1 VNSQITTSEGIA
13 APELPNGIAADTIPS
28 FRNNRL
34 FTYLTIMLSDIAALG
49 VAALLAVLLRHAYRA
64 HFAFAD
70 YAPLAALLPVF
81 LLIFGIAGLY
91 PGVAL
96 NPVDELRR
104 IFHATTAG
112 YLILIAGTFLV
123 KSGPMYSRLVFLGA
137 WLTSI
142 LAVVLARNLTRSK
155 LSKYSW
161 WGIPIVI
168 FGAGNTGT
176 MLLNTLRKHPHH
188 GFKPAVVLDDDPAKH
203 RPGDKN
209 GLPPVLGGLDL
220 APWVSKQFNL
230 HYALVA
236 MPSVP
241 SRQLSRLLHKHAH
254 QFPHFLLIPDLF
266 GLTSLWV
273 TAKDFGG
280 VLGLE
285 IQQNLIRRTPQ
296 IMKRTMDLILV
307 TCGGICL
314 LPLLAVLALSVKF
327 TSKGPIFYSQRRL
340 GKRGRQF
347 QAWKFRSM
355 IPNADQVLHE
365 YLAKHPEMRAEWE
378 KDHKLRNDPRITGI
392 GRILRKTS
400 LDELPQ
406 LWNVFMGE
414 MSLVG
419 PRPIVEKE
427 IPKYGD
433 GIDLYFKVQPGITGL
448 WQVSGR
454 NNTSYEARVDFDEYY
469 VRNWSVWLDLY
480 ILGRT
485 IKTVLRAEG
494 AY

>member
-1 VNSQITTSEGIA
+1 MTNPQEQTSLFEKSAFVSSI
-13 APELPNGIAADTIPS
+13 PN

-34 FTYLTIMLSDIAALG
+34 FTYLTIISADMTAMLLAGLLAIVVRQFFSGHLDMADYLPFLG
-49 VAALLAVLLRHAYRA
+49 V
-64 HFAFAD
+64 
-70 YAPLAALLPVF
+70 LPIFV
-81 LLIFGIAGLY
+81 LIFGLAGLY

-104 IFHATTAG
+104 LFHAITAS
-112 YLILIAGTFLV
+112 YLIIIAGTFLV
-123 KSGPMYSRLVFLGA
+123 KMGPNYSRLVFLGA
-137 WLTSI
+137 WLSSVLLVI
-142 LAVVLARNLTRSK
+142 LARNLVRSSLANK
-155 LSKYSW
+155 PW

-168 FGAGNTGT
+168 FGAGHTGT
-176 MLLNTLRKHPHH
+176 MLLNILLKNPHH

-203 RPGDKN
+203 RPGDGN
-209 GLPPVLGGLDL
+209 GMPPVLGSLDL
-220 APWVSKQFNL
+220 APWVSKQFQL

-241 SRQLSRLLHKHAH
+241 SRQLSRILHKHAH

-285 IQQNLIRRTPQ
+285 IQQNLIRRTPRV
-296 IMKRTMDLILV
+296 MKRMVDLMLV
-307 TCGGICL
+307 TTGGICI
-314 LPLLAVLALSVKF
+314 LPLLTLIALAVKF
-327 TSKGPIFYSQRRL
+327 TSAGPIFYSQKRV
-340 GKRGRQF
+340 GKRGRFF

-365 YLAKHPEMRAEWE
+365 YLAQHPELLEEWN
-378 KDHKLRNDPRITGI
+378 KDHKLKNDPRITGI
-392 GRILRKTS
+392 GKLIRKTS

-406 LWNVFMGE
+406 LWNVLVGE

-433 GIDLYFKVQPGITGL
+433 GIDLYFKVHPGITGL

-454 NNTSYEARVDFDEYY
+454 NNTSYETRVDFDEYY

-485 IKTVLRAEG
+485 IKTVIRAEG